1 MNFTP
6 IDFNNWKRRE
16 VFFYFSKMAPTG
28 YSLTVDIDVKKLK
41 DTLKQAKLKFF
52 PAYLYLVTKCINKTI
67 EFKIALNDGVLGYY
81 DYLTPLY
88 ASFHEDDRTFSHE
101 NTQGSCLL
109 LRRRRNCVNT
119 CIISDKVV

>member
-1 MNFTP
+1 MFY
-6 IDFNNWKRRE
+6 
-16 VFFYFSKMAPTG
+16 YFSKMAPTG
-28 YSLTVDIDVKKLK
+28 YSLTFNVDIKKLK
-41 DTLKQAKLKFF
+41 DTLRQAKLKFF

-67 EFKIALNDGVLGYY
+67 EFRIALNDGVLGYY

-109 LRRRRNCVNT
+109 LRRRMNCVKS